1 MKFARKGERGQ
12 RTGWTTGACAAA
24 AARAA
29 TVGLT
34 TGTIPETIGMF
45 LPNGDW
51 VVFAVVDGLH
61 AGDDCVSATVI
72 KDAGDDPDCTH
83 GARMVARVQRTS
95 GVAGE
100 VFLEAG
106 EGVGRV
112 TRPGLGLAV
121 GQGAINPIPRD
132 NIIANVR
139 EAAGEWL
146 ATRSL
151 TVTIAVPGGEILA
164 QKTLNPRLGILGGI
178 SILGTTGVV
187 HPYSTSAYKAAV
199 VQSIAGAVAAGLT
212 TIVLTTGRRTERF
225 AMRHFPTWPEW
236 AFVQMGDFVGAALA
250 GALAHG
256 VTQVVIAAMGGKL
269 AKMALGVA
277 NTHAH
282 KVALDMGVVADL
294 ARKAGASAD
303 VVAEIAA
310 GVTVRFAADRMR
322 ESGLQVP
329 FYQELARAAH
339 DGILPML
346 QGRVRATVL
355 ALDGEGHLLATMGD
369 PLP

>member
-1 MKFARKGERGQ
+1 MKLGAKGARGQ

-24 AARAA
+24 AACAA

-34 TGTIPETIGMF
+34 TGTIPKTIEIE
-45 LPNGDW
+45 LPNGAR
-51 VVFAVVDGLH
+51 VVFGVVDGFQ
-61 AGDDCVSATVI
+61 ADDGCVSATVI

-83 GARMVARVQRTS
+83 GARLVARVAFKLDR
-95 GVAGE
+95 VGE

-112 TRPGLGLAV
+112 TRPGLGLLV

-139 EAAGEWL
+139 EAAGAWL
-146 ATRSL
+146 ATHSL
-151 TVTIAVPGGEILA
+151 TVTIMVPGGEALA

-187 HPYSTSAYKAAV
+187 YPYSTSAYKAAV
-199 VQSIAGAVAAGLT
+199 VQSIAGAVAAGLS

-225 AMRHFPTWPEW
+225 AMQQFPSWPEW
-236 AFVQMGDFVGAALA
+236 AFVQMGDFVGAALE

-256 VTQVVIAAMGGKL
+256 VTQVVIVAMGGKL
-269 AKMALGVA
+269 AKMAMGVA

-282 KVALDMGVVADL
+282 KVELDMGRVAEIAL
-294 ARKAGASAD
+294 KAGASEDLAH
-303 VVAEIAA
+303 EIAN
-310 GVTVRFAADRMR
+310 GVTVRFAADKMN
-322 ESGLQVP
+322 ESGLLTP
-329 FYQELARAAH
+329 FYQHLAQSAY
-339 DGILPML
+339 DGITPRL
-346 QGRVRATVL
+346 QGKVKATVL
-355 ALDGEGHLLATMGD
+355 ALAGEGHLQAMAGV